1 MQLFVRSMT
10 GKVITVQFTP
20 ENTVGQIK
28 EAIQLQD
35 GTPIEQQ
42 HLLFE

>member
-10 GKVITVQFTP
+10 GKVITVQWAP

-28 EAIQLQD
+28 EAI
-35 GTPIEQQ
+35 
-42 HLLFE
+42 